1 MDNKDNCHWRL
12 SASHSHDTSNVALAK
27 QPHTQQLT
35 VNVGPVG
42 RGDIDWKHAR
52 PAGRG
57 RCNGR
62 QRVWLRQPVPAS
74 RLCLG
79 TSRHF
84 VLRTNLV
91 ASGVKRTSITEPDF
105 TRPSVM
111 GPVMS
116 SLPK

>member
-1 MDNKDNCHWRL
+1 
-12 SASHSHDTSNVALAK
+12 
-27 QPHTQQLT
+27 
-35 VNVGPVG
+35 
-42 RGDIDWKHAR
+42 
-52 PAGRG
+52 
-57 RCNGR
+57 
-62 QRVWLRQPVPAS
+62 VWLRQPVPAS

-91 ASGVKRTSITEPDF
+91 ASRVKRTSITEPDF